1 MAALA
6 STLLTFQRFGTGSFP
21 YDVLRF
27 MTDTCTVMQGLSAL
41 SLVNAS
47 TLRAADWQKWSFTA
61 HVPVPVDR
69 TVPGIYKVTTTLTVQ
84 LLFPHPSASTGDAAK
99 GVDFLTSLRRHY
111 HNAVNTTK
119 CSQHG
124 RDIVLSYG
132 SELHGHT
139 EASPDVCMVKLRKEQ
154 RSTAW
159 SASTTGCNHT
169 PVTGSAAA
177 GDGLADSTATVTID
191 GGQQQASAEQALAT
205 YWSQVDTWLHGTV
218 DRDTSSTTSRTA
230 KKSSA
235 DDELVLHRRVF
246 DSRRSKFTVLT
257 TVRLP
262 SVGGNMEGRRGAAG
276 KQQCLTSSGAQC
288 EPDSAAGSDNTCSST
303 ARTTFT
309 EVLADH
315 HDIDLRSYTYEIL
328 LAEGGTADHGDA
340 ATSLGNTLHVVRD
353 RNSGYVVDLP
363 GFQWSAEDCTVHQ
376 PIVSAFG
383 GITSHL
389 EQRAIEWYGM
399 ALTRL
404 GLAYSTNARMEG
416 KFRNIEQQQ
425 QLYRTTHH
433 LYAYNKRGGPAE
445 QCYRTLNFEL
455 PPLPQNS
462 TLVLAYSAN
471 KRFITRE
478 YQPTDASRGAQV
490 PPSYLTLT
498 GRVSEGLP
506 LRVYTGSYVVTTTI
520 PDASMPFNVIT
531 LVRYAWFTAAV
542 LSPVVSL
549 PYFQFV

>member
-1 MAALA
+1 
-6 STLLTFQRFGTGSFP
+6 
-21 YDVLRF
+21 
-27 MTDTCTVMQGLSAL
+27 MQGLSAL
-41 SLVNAS
+41 SLVSAS

-69 TVPGIYKVTTTLTVQ
+69 TVPGIYKVTTTPTVQ

-139 EASPDVCMVKLRKEQ
+139 ETSPDVCMVKLRKEQ

-177 GDGLADSTATVTID
+177 GHNNVDSTAVTID
-191 GGQQQASAEQALAT
+191 GGRQQPSTKQALVT
-205 YWSQVDTWLHGTV
+205 FWSQVDTWLHGSGEH
-218 DRDTSSTTSRTA
+218 DTNITSRA
-230 KKSSA
+230 VMKSSA
-235 DDELVLHRRVF
+235 DDEVTLHRRLF
-246 DSRRSKFTVLT
+246 DSRRRSFTVLT
-257 TVRLP
+257 TLRLP
-262 SVGGNMEGRRGAAG
+262 SVGGNMEGQCGAAG
-276 KQQCLTSSGAQC
+276 AQRCLTSSGAQC
-288 EPDSAAGSDNTCSST
+288 DPDSAAGSDNTCSST

-315 HDIDLRSYTYEIL
+315 YDIDLRSYTYEVL

-340 ATSLGNTLHVVRD
+340 ATSLGNTQHVVRD
-353 RNSGYVVDLP
+353 RNSGYIVDLP

-399 ALTRL
+399 ALNRL

-425 QLYRTTHH
+425 QLYRTTQH

-455 PPLPQNS
+455 PPLPENS
-462 TLVLAYSAN
+462 TLVLTYSAN

-490 PPSYLTLT
+490 PPSCLTLH

-506 LRVYTGSYVVTTTI
+506 FRLYTASYLVTTTI

-542 LSPVVSL
+542 LSPSSFL
-549 PYFQFV
+549 TAL

>member
-47 TLRAADWQKWSFTA
+47 TLRAADWQKWRFNA
-61 HVPVPVDR
+61 HALVPVDR
-69 TVPGIYKVTTTLTVQ
+69 TVPGIYNVTTMLTVQ
-84 LLFPHPSASTGDAAK
+84 LLIPHPSASNTGDAAK
-99 GVDFLTSLRRHY
+99 GADFLTSLRHHY
-111 HNAVNTTK
+111 RNAVNTTK
-119 CSQHG
+119 GSQDG

-132 SELHGHT
+132 SKLLAHRD
-139 EASPDVCMVKLRKEQ
+139 ASQDVCEVQLRKER

-159 SASTTGCNHT
+159 NTSLANCKHPLVPKSA
-169 PVTGSAAA
+169 PA
-177 GDGLADSTATVTID
+177 GDSAVAVTADR
-191 GGQQQASAEQALAT
+191 GQQQTSAEHALAT
-205 YWSQVDTWLHGTV
+205 YWSQVDTGLRGSGE
-218 DRDTSSTTSRTA
+218 RDTKITSRTV
-230 KKSSA
+230 KQSSV
-235 DDELVLHRRVF
+235 DDEVTLHRRLF
-246 DSRRSKFTVLT
+246 DSRRGKFTVLT

-288 EPDSAAGSDNTCSST
+288 EPDSAASSDNTCSST
-303 ARTTFT
+303 ACTTFI

-315 HDIDLRSYTYEIL
+315 YDIDLRSFTYEVL
-328 LAEGGTADHGDA
+328 LPHGASVGSSA
-340 ATSLGNTLHVVRD
+340 APANPDNTQYVASE
-353 RNSGYVVDLP
+353 SGYIVDLP

-376 PIVSAFG
+376 PSLTAFD

-389 EQRAIEWYGM
+389 EQRAIEWYGV

-404 GLAYSTNARMEG
+404 GFAQSTDARVEANI
-416 KFRNIEQQQ
+416 RNIEQQQ
-425 QLYRTTHH
+425 QQYRTTQH

-445 QCYRTLNFEL
+445 QCFRTLSFEL
-455 PPLPQNS
+455 PPMPENS
-462 TLVLAYSAN
+462 TLVFAYSAN

-506 LRVYTGSYVVTTTI
+506 LKVYTGSYVVTTTI

-542 LSPVVSL
+542 LSPSSFLTVL
-549 PYFQFV
+549 

>member
-6 STLLTFQRFGTGSFP
+6 STLLTSQRFGTGSFP

-27 MTDTCTVMQGLSAL
+27 MTDTCTFMQGLSAL

-47 TLRAADWQKWSFTA
+47 TLRAADWQKWSFTVHA
-61 HVPVPVDR
+61 PLPVDR
-69 TVPGIYKVTTTLTVQ
+69 TVPGIYNVTTALIVQ
-84 LLFPHPSASTGDAAK
+84 LLFPHTSASNTGDAAK
-99 GVDFLTSLRRHY
+99 GVDFLTRLQRHY
-111 HNAVNTTK
+111 YNAINTTK
-119 CSQHG
+119 GSQDG
-124 RDIVLSYG
+124 RNIVLSHG
-132 SELHGHT
+132 SERHGHT

-177 GDGLADSTATVTID
+177 GRNNVDSTAVTVD
-191 GGQQQASAEQALAT
+191 GGRQQPSTEQALVT
-205 YWSQVDTWLHGTV
+205 FWSQVDTWLHGS
-218 DRDTSSTTSRTA
+218 DERDTNTTSRTM
-230 KKSSA
+230 KKCSA
-235 DDELVLHRRVF
+235 DDEVTLHRRLF
-246 DSRRSKFTVLT
+246 DSRRSTFTVHT

-262 SVGGNMEGRRGAAG
+262 SVRSNVGEQCGSVGT
-276 KQQCLTSSGAQC
+276 QQCLLPSGAQC
-288 EPDSAAGSDNTCSST
+288 EPDSAASSDNTCSST

-315 HDIDLRSYTYEIL
+315 YDIDLRSFTYEVL
-328 LAEGGTADHGDA
+328 PPREGSVDRSGA
-340 ATSLGNTLHVVRD
+340 AARPDSKQYGASE
-353 RNSGYVVDLP
+353 SGYTVDLP

-376 PIVSAFG
+376 PSVTAFD
-383 GITSHL
+383 GITSHF

-404 GLAYSTNARMEG
+404 GFAQPVDTRVEANIL
-416 KFRNIEQQQ
+416 NIEQQK
-425 QLYRTTHH
+425 LRHRTTQH
-433 LYAYNKRGGPAE
+433 LNAHNNRGGPAE
-445 QCYRTLNFEL
+445 QCFRTISFEL
-455 PPLPQNS
+455 PPMPENS
-462 TLVLAYSAN
+462 TLVLTYSAN

-490 PPSYLTLT
+490 PPSYLTLH

-506 LRVYTGSYVVTTTI
+506 FRLSTGSYLVTTTI

-542 LSPVVSL
+542 LSPSSFLTVL
-549 PYFQFV
+549 